1 MSNDFDAF
9 GAEAVAPEPQDNT
22 WFGEF
27 IILRGFQGIARK
39 GIGIEEYDAT
49 NPQHQAEIAAGKKV
63 NVCYEY
69 QFYPMGSQFESFP
82 RTVFKWAKEWAIL
95 AGSLAEL
102 WGLDM
107 AKQAAE
113 FGNKLRGLTNGGQY
127 ARWEN
132 VPTSTYK
139 NASGEDKQ
147 KYAQKIV
154 ALYPSQDECQAAY
167 DQAKGINGKPDTIP
181 GFDGVTG
188 PKVDALPLAQAL
200 GFAEALARQ
209 CIGVNGD
216 VDLVAL
222 QSKID
227 AMPMLANLVAESKD
241 VTDRIE
247 AAGMKVL
254 PF

>member
-1 MSNDFDAF
+1 MSNFDAF

-27 IILRGFQGIARK
+27 VILRGFQGIARK

-49 NPQHQAEIAAGKKV
+49 NPEHQAEIAGGKHV
-63 NVCYEY
+63 SVCYEY
-69 QFYPMGSQFESFP
+69 QTYPINSNFESFP
-82 RTVFKWAKEWAIL
+82 RTVFKWSKEWKIL
-95 AGSLAEL
+95 AESLAEV

-107 AKQAAE
+107 TKQAAE
-113 FGNKLRGLTNGGQY
+113 FGNKLRQLTNGGQY

-139 NASGEDKQ
+139 NAAGEEKQ
-147 KYAQKIV
+147 KYAQKV
-154 ALYPSQDECQAAY
+154 LALYASAEECQAAY
-167 DQAKGINGKPDTIP
+167 DKAKGIDGVPDRIP
-181 GFDGVTG
+181 GFDGTNG

-200 GFAEALARQ
+200 GFVEALARQ
-209 CIGVNGD
+209 CIGTDGT
-216 VDLVAL
+216 VDLVVL
-222 QSKID
+222 QEKID

-247 AAGMKVL
+247 AAGMKFL

>member
-1 MSNDFDAF
+1 MSNFDAF

-27 IILRGFQGIARK
+27 VILRGFQGIARK

-49 NPQHQAEIAAGKKV
+49 NPEHQAEIAGGKKV

-69 QFYPMGSQFESFP
+69 QFFPMNSQFESFP
-82 RTVFKWAKEWAIL
+82 RTVFKWSKEWGIL
-95 AGSLAEL
+95 AGSLAEV
-102 WGLDM
+102 WELDM

-113 FGNKLRGLTNGGQY
+113 FGNKLRQLTNGGQY

-139 NASGEDKQ
+139 NAAGEEKQ
-147 KYAQKIV
+147 KYAQKV
-154 ALYPSQDECQAAY
+154 LALYASAEECQAAY
-167 DQAKGINGKPDTIP
+167 DKTKGIDGAPDRIP
-181 GFDGVTG
+181 GFDGTNG

-200 GFAEALARQ
+200 GFVEALARQ
-209 CIGVNGD
+209 CIGTNGV

-222 QSKID
+222 QEKID
-227 AMPMLANLVAESKD
+227 AMPMLANLIAESRE
-241 VTDRIE
+241 VTDRIK
-247 AAGMKVL
+247 AAGMELL